1 MTDYTIEAKAYLDTL
16 CEVISRLDVDAID
29 NVVNAIIG
37 AYDNES
43 TIYIF
48 GNGGSAATASHIV
61 CDFNKGASIHLD
73 RKFRFICLNDNIPT
87 MMAIANDCGY
97 EHIFSMQLEGKLKT
111 DDLIIAISGSG
122 NSRNVIEAVE
132 YAKGIGCKVIGLT
145 GYSGGKLRELCG
157 YSIHAD
163 IEDMQKTEDVHMIVN
178 HLIAQVIARRLGHP
192 LC

>member
-61 CDFNKGASIHLD
+61 CDLNKGASIHLD

-97 EHIFSMQLEGKLKT
+97 EHIS
-111 DDLIIAISGSG
+111 SH
-122 NSRNVIEAVE
+122 RV
-132 YAKGIGCKVIGLT
+132 
-145 GYSGGKLRELCG
+145 
-157 YSIHAD
+157 
-163 IEDMQKTEDVHMIVN
+163 VN
-178 HLIAQVIARRLGHP
+178 RYHI
-192 LC
+192 

>member
-1 MTDYTIEAKAYLDTL
+1 M
-16 CEVISRLDVDAID
+16 
-29 NVVNAIIG
+29 
-37 AYDNES
+37 
-43 TIYIF
+43 
-48 GNGGSAATASHIV
+48 
-61 CDFNKGASIHLD
+61 
-73 RKFRFICLNDNIPT
+73 
-87 MMAIANDCGY
+87 
-97 EHIFSMQLEGKLKT
+97 KT

-145 GYSGGKLRELCG
+145 GYSGGKLRELCD